1 MAATKAKHS
10 KNYREIFGYFLR
22 LGLLGFGGPMAVMA
36 SLRRDLVE
44 QRKWIDH
51 ERFDRAFALIKA
63 LPGPVAT
70 QLAIYMG
77 QARGGRIGGLIA
89 GFMLILP
96 AFLMMI
102 ALAAFYTSIESLK
115 WTESVMLGMQATAV
129 GVILESIWKLAQ
141 PYRGE
146 RAFWIAAIAGAF
158 ITVWKPALEP
168 AAIIGAGVLGMM
180 IMRLNPSIVKMI
192 LPPMF
197 AAGLGVPTIT
207 GQLLGVALKA
217 GAFTFGTGLA
227 IVPMLANDVVHDFR
241 WLTERQFLDAL
252 AFGQITPGPVVI
264 SITFI
269 GYKVAGLWGAVVATA
284 GVFAPAFLNILTW
297 FPIAERKIG
306 KSPYTRQ
313 FILWALGAVVGSIAV
328 SLLRL
333 AMNQPAT
340 SSSATHI
347 MFAVLALAAFVA
359 ALRTKLAVWVII
371 PAGGIIGALVGLV
384 SG

>member
-1 MAATKAKHS
+1 MTANKPKHAKHY
-10 KNYREIFGYFLR
+10 KEIFSYFLK

-36 SLRRDLVE
+36 SLKRDLVDS
-44 QRKWIDH
+44 RKWIDH
-51 ERFDRAFALIKA
+51 EQFDRAFALIKA

-77 QARGGRIGGLIA
+77 QVRGGRLGGLIA
-89 GFMLILP
+89 GIMLILP
-96 AFLMMI
+96 AFIMMV
-102 ALAAFYTSIESLK
+102 ALAAFYSSIESIK
-115 WTESVMLGMQATAV
+115 WTESLMFGMQAAAV

-141 PYRGE
+141 PYKRE
-146 RAFWIAAIAGAF
+146 RAFWISATIGAF

-168 AAIIGAGVLGMM
+168 VAIIGAGTLGLM
-180 IMRLNPSIVKMI
+180 IMRLNPTIVR
-192 LPPMF
+192 LFFPPMF
-197 AAGLGVPTIT
+197 AASLGVPPML

-264 SITFI
+264 SVTFI
-269 GYKVAGLWGAVVATA
+269 GYKVAGLWGAIVATI
-284 GVFAPAFLNILTW
+284 GVFAPSFINILTW
-297 FPIAERKIG
+297 FPVAERKIG

-328 SLLRL
+328 SLGRL
-333 AMNQPAT
+333 SLSQ
-340 SSSATHI
+340 SATGTVSTQVI
-347 MFAVLALAAFVA
+347 FGVFAIAAFVV
-359 ALRTKLAVWVII
+359 ALRTKLPVWIVI
-371 PAGGIIGALVGLV
+371 PAGGILGAVLALF
-384 SG
+384 